1 MEKVA
6 LLFVLCLSC
15 VLVFGQNDRTTTPS
29 CRKDQTLV
37 CTNPCTTVPTCQ
49 NPNAT
54 RETLISCGGLC
65 LHACVCDAKQGLI
78 LDENTQKCVK
88 KEDCPPGG
96 CGPNEHY
103 GCGPCPC
110 PERTCQVPNPKCP
123 KYVCPIAC
131 VRVCA
136 CDPGYLRD
144 TTTKQCVPRSSC
156 PKRGD

>member
-88 KEDCPPGG
+88 KEDCPPACKPGEEKR
-96 CGPNEHY
+96 CI
-103 GCGPCPC
+103 PCLC
-110 PERTCQVPNPKCP
+110 HEATCQNPKPSCRKDMICSEDCRP
-123 KYVCPIAC
+123 FCVCKQ
-131 VRVCA
+131 
-136 CDPGYLRD
+136 GYLRD
-144 TTTKQCVPRSSC
+144 NSTGTCVPQDNC
-156 PKRGD
+156 PSAA